1 MTDLDLDRLG
11 DVWRQRPDPQELEQL
26 RLSAERV
33 RRRAR
38 WLQAVDVASAVVVGG
53 VVLLLVL
60 SNPQVDTMLVGGGAI
75 LVLLYGQM
83 RSRRFRQ
90 KELRSLTGSTAEM
103 LDQSIERV
111 RATLT
116 RARSGLVIMPVA
128 FLGGLLVAHVAF
140 PGSGSELGRRI
151 AAQPGLAMI
160 IQVAAG
166 LALLVALV
174 MVVRSIRASRSE
186 LKRLTALR
194 DAYRQE
200 QDSSASD

>member
-1 MTDLDLDRLG
+1 MTDLDLERLG
-11 DVWRQRPDPQELEQL
+11 DVWRQRPDPRELEQL
-26 RLSAERV
+26 KLAAERV
-33 RRRAR
+33 RQRAR
-38 WLQAVDVASAVVVGG
+38 WLQAVDVISAVVVGG

-75 LVLLYGQM
+75 LILLYGQI

-116 RARSGLVIMPVA
+116 RARSGLIIMPVA
-128 FLGGLLVAHVAF
+128 LLLGLLIAHVAI
-140 PGSGSELGRRI
+140 PGSGSDLARRI
-151 AAQPGLAMI
+151 TAQPGLATM

-174 MVVRSIRASRSE
+174 MVVRSMRASRSE
-186 LKRLTALR
+186 LERLTALR
-194 DAYRQE
+194 DSYRHE
-200 QDSSASD
+200 QDSGPGD